1 MLPIMTG
8 PRSSMSTQH
17 VIIAYG
23 PRLDYHH
30 GAKYQ
35 ILSAYSKWL
44 SRPEAEITVVTDN
57 PDLYA
62 GYPCKII
69 PIAEKEKTDW
79 TLGGAQHFG
88 IKIGGFSK
96 AMRATTASNSILLDT
111 DMIWI
116 RDPSILSKRIG
127 YSRFVMYRDEGPIY
141 GSNNKSIQRFSEG
154 LDGKT
159 ITIAANKTYTLSHQ
173 SRMWAS
179 NILGLPSNAWPLI
192 DEALELFKALEPE
205 VSAHTVEQFS
215 ISETLRFNN
224 ISKISGKQF
233 LDDWSSTGRK
243 NYVGPVLS
251 NFFQKYGENNFDAHM
266 DRWHAIQISR
276 PIPIWLKQ
284 KLLKKY

>member
-1 MLPIMTG
+1 
-8 PRSSMSTQH
+8 MSTQH
-17 VIIAYG
+17 VLIAYG

-69 PIAEKEKTDW
+69 TISAKEKTAW

-88 IKIGGFSK
+88 IKIGGLSK
-96 AMRATTASNSILLDT
+96 AMQATTASYSILLDT

-116 RDPSILSKRIG
+116 KDPAILSRSIG
-127 YSRFVMYRDEGPIY
+127 YSSFVMYRDEGPIY
-141 GSNNKSIQRFSEG
+141 GSYNKSIQRFSEG

-159 ITIAANKTYTLSHQ
+159 INISPNKIYALSRQ
-173 SRMWAS
+173 SRMWGS

-192 DEALELFKALEPE
+192 DEALELFTALEPE
-205 VSAHTVEQFS
+205 VNAHTVEQFS
-215 ISETLRFNN
+215 ISETLRLHN
-224 ISKISGKQF
+224 IRKISGKRF
-233 LDDWSSTGRK
+233 LNSWSSTGRK
-243 NYVGPVLS
+243 NYVGPVLA
-251 NFFQKYGENNFDAHM
+251 NFFEKYGENDFDAHIEQ
-266 DRWHAIQISR
+266 WHSIKISR
-276 PIPIWLKQ
+276 PIQIWFRQ
-284 KLLKKY
+284 KLHKKY